1 MARFFC
7 EQPVRYA
14 DWPYLL
20 SYDRQRPGRISGDLS
35 FTASPDANGSAVITL
50 LLQDDGGTENGG
62 VDTSASQQLTIT
74 IGAVNDASSFPGGA
88 DLTVLEDAGAQSVN
102 G

>member
-1 MARFFC
+1 MR
-7 EQPVRYA
+7 
-14 DWPYLL
+14 LL
-20 SYDRQRPGRISGDLS
+20 SSTCFHFRIQR
-35 FTASPDANGSAVITL
+35 AVITL